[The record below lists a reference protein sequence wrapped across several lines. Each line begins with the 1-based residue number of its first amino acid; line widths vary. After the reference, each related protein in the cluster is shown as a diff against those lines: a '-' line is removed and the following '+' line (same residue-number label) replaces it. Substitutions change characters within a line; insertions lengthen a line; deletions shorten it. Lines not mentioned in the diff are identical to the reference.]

1 MRIAIGMIYK
11 RVPFHRA
18 RVMGNLPL
26 NSEAFIL
33 NWYQQNVDTRASR
46 ARFEMGPDGKPSDRI
61 IIMYDCGLPDQAVN
75 LDFVRSCLAFN
86 DWLLSSRKKWKT
98 LRKVE
103 EASVFGVIRDEEGS
117 AQLEHRSPSMRNVL
131 SILRRQKPGVGYDK
145 LLLSFDEGFS
155 EYLKAIGPRTDW
167 RW

>member
-1 MRIAIGMIYK
+1 MIYK

-18 RVMGNLPL
+18 RVMGNPPL

-33 NWYQQNVDTRASR
+33 SWYQQNVDARASG

-75 LDFVRSCLAFN
+75 LDFVRSCLAFK

-103 EASVFGVIRDEEGS
+103 EARVFGVIRDEEGS
-117 AQLEHRSPSMRNVL
+117 AQSEHRSPSMKNVL
-131 SILRRQKPGVGYDK
+131 SILRKQKPEVGYDK
-145 LLLSFDEGFS
+145 LLLSFDQGFS

>member
-1 MRIAIGMIYK
+1 
-11 RVPFHRA
+11 
-18 RVMGNLPL
+18 MGNLPL

-103 EASVFGVIRDEEGS
+103 EASVFGVKRDEEGS

-145 LLLSFDEGFS
+145 LLLSFDQGFS

>member
-1 MRIAIGMIYK
+1 LRIAIGMIYK

-145 LLLSFDEGFS
+145 LLLSFDEVFS
-155 EYLKAIGPRTDW
+155 AYLKAVSHRRDW